1 MMSLQIDDD
10 DDYQQV
16 DVLQLKVFEGI
27 PHGLNYF
34 LSRKRL
40 ALCPG
45 REYYHHCSDSDDYDF
60 TSQPSVAGL

>member
-1 MMSLQIDDD
+1 MMSSQIDDDDDDDDEYDDDDD

-45 REYYHHCSDSDDYDF
+45 QE
-60 TSQPSVAGL
+60 

>member
-1 MMSLQIDDD
+1 MSSQIDDDDDDDDEYDDDDD

-45 REYYHHCSDSDDYDF
+45 RE
-60 TSQPSVAGL
+60 